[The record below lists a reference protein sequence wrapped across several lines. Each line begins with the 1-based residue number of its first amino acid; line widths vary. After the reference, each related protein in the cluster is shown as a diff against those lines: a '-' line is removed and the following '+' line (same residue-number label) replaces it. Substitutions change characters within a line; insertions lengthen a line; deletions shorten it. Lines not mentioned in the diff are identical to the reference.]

1 MKRPR
6 TRLLLSTIGSHL
18 LVAVVPA
25 LVLGF
30 VVMSVNREALT
41 LDAEQLHLAVAEQMR
56 TELIGGFDETHL
68 VLDQAE
74 RILDADEVPFDSRT
88 TMLRA
93 LVASRKLP
101 YLAIHAPDGRVDT
114 VLATDDAAVD
124 RSVLDAGT
132 RERTNRG
139 LAVGPVQEGRS
150 VRLAVRWAREGETL
164 GYLVTRFDLA
174 ELDEVA
180 EALVARHLESGEVL
194 VVDGE
199 RRCLVASN
207 ARRIHRVLDVHS
219 PFAQI
224 EGFGA
229 SDGMTTVELGRSMRY
244 ATEEGE
250 IRLGTVLSA
259 PTVGWVV
266 GTSRPEAV
274 ALASIGA
281 VKRRVLALA
290 IVAALAAGLVGLLL
304 ARFLSEPV
312 RRLARAVR
320 TSAQR
325 GFFDPIAATGY
336 REVGQLADAFNDVL
350 SELARHR
357 DEERATTNL
366 RLRLSRYLPPSALHE
381 VFAAELTSERGERA
395 TVSVVYADLKGA
407 EPLVDLVPQAHLL
420 TMLSDFFAAACA
432 SIERHGGRLDR
443 YSGDAVIGVFLGVDA
458 TARARAAL
466 DAALAVAR
474 DAEAIAERFSAALSA
489 SVGLVSGEGI
499 LSASAESRQEIS
511 VAGDLVERAAA
522 LEREAAPG
530 TVVMDPAT
538 REALGDQATGR
549 IVERPSQATAAQ
561 RVFVLNA
568 RGFDGME
575 GRVDG

>member
-1 MKRPR
+1 MK
-6 TRLLLSTIGSHL
+6 TRLLYRTIGSHL
-18 LVAVVPA
+18 VVAVLPA

-30 VVMSVNREALT
+30 VVMAVNREALT

-56 TELIGGFDETHL
+56 TELVRAFDERQF

-74 RILDADEVPFDSRT
+74 RILDSDEIPFAART

-93 LVASRKLP
+93 IVASRKLP
-101 YLAIHAPDGRVDT
+101 YLAVHGPEGKVDT
-114 VLATDDAAVD
+114 VLSTDAAQVD
-124 RSVLDAGT
+124 RSDLALAT
-132 RERTNRG
+132 RQRAAKG
-139 LAVGPVQEGRS
+139 LAVGPVQEGRT
-150 VRLAVRWAREGETL
+150 VRLAVRWARDGDTM
-164 GYLVTRFDLA
+164 GYLVTQFDLTT
-174 ELDEVA
+174 LDAIA
-180 EALVARHLESGEVL
+180 EALVARHLEEGEVVL
-194 VVDGE
+194 VDGE
-199 RRCLVASN
+199 RRCLAASN
-207 ARRIHRVLDVHS
+207 AARVHRILDAHS
-219 PFAQI
+219 PFARI

-229 SDGMTTVELGRSMRY
+229 PDGLTTVELGRSMRY
-244 ATEEGE
+244 ADAGGAV
-250 IRLGTVLSA
+250 RLGTVLSA

-266 GTSRPEAV
+266 GTSRPEAI

-281 VKRRVLALA
+281 VKKRVLALA

-312 RRLARAVR
+312 RRLALAVR
-320 TSAQR
+320 ASAQR
-325 GFFDPIAATGY
+325 GFFDPIRATGY
-336 REVGQLADAFNDVL
+336 REVGQLADAFNEVL
-350 SELARHR
+350 GELARHR

-395 TVSVVYADLKGA
+395 VVSVVYADLKGA
-407 EPLVDLVPQAHLL
+407 EPLVDLVAQAHLL

-432 SIERHGGRLDR
+432 SIERYGGRIDR
-443 YSGDAVIGVFLGVDA
+443 YSGDAVIGVFLAPDERG
-458 TARARAAL
+458 RARAAL

-474 DAEAIAERFSAALSA
+474 DAEAIAERYEAVLSA

-499 LSASAESRQEIS
+499 LSAAPESQQEIS

-538 REALGDQATGR
+538 RGLLASDVP
-549 IVERPSQATAAQ
+549 ISERASQTTAAQ

-568 RGFDGME
+568 RDVSGME
-575 GRVDG
+575 GSS

>member
-1 MKRPR
+1 MKRPK

-30 VVMSVNREALT
+30 VLIGVNREALT

-56 TELIGGFDETHL
+56 TELLAAFDETHF

-74 RILDADEVPFDSRT
+74 RILDTDDVPFAARK
-88 TMLRA
+88 TMLQA
-93 LVASRKLP
+93 LVASRRLP
-101 YLAIHAPDGRVDT
+101 YLAIHAPDGSVDT
-114 VLATDDAAVD
+114 VLATEEVTVD
-124 RSVLDAGT
+124 RSALDPAT
-132 RERTNRG
+132 RERAKRG
-139 LAVGPVQEGRS
+139 LAVGPVREQRT
-150 VRLAVRWAREGETL
+150 VRVAVRWARDAETM

-174 ELDEVA
+174 RLDAIA
-180 EALVARHLESGEVL
+180 EALVARHLEAGEV
-194 VVDGE
+194 VIVDGE
-199 RRCLVASN
+199 RRCLAASN
-207 ARRIHRVLDVHS
+207 ASRIHRVLEAGS

-229 SDGMTTVELGRSMRY
+229 PDGMTTVELGRSMRY
-244 ATEEGE
+244 AAEEGD

-259 PTVGWVV
+259 PSVGWVI

-281 VKRRVLALA
+281 VKKRVLALA
-290 IVAALAAGLVGLLL
+290 VVAALAAGLLGLLL

-312 RRLARAVR
+312 RRLAKAVR
-320 TSAQR
+320 DSARR

-407 EPLVDLVPQAHLL
+407 EPLVDLVAQEHLL

-432 SIERHGGRLDR
+432 SIERQGGRLDR
-443 YSGDAVIGVFLGVDA
+443 YSGDAVIGVFLGADPS
-458 TARARAAL
+458 ARARAAL

-499 LSASAESRQEIS
+499 LSASADSQQEIS

-538 REALGDQATGR
+538 RAALGDRAGAR
-549 IVERPSQATAAQ
+549 IEERPSQTTAAQ

-568 RGFDGME
+568 RDVNGME
-575 GRVDG
+575 GAS